1 MFEHFYMPTKS
12 KRKISNW
19 EKNKKTLK
27 DLFYGYC
34 PIDSSLQSH
43 FIETVYFQ
51 QIIMSF
57 SNLYISISHYNIDIK
72 YCV

>member
-19 EKNKKTLK
+19 EKNKKTLRTLK
-27 DLFYGYC
+27 GFFYGYC
-34 PIDSSLQSH
+34 LIDSSLQSH

-51 QIIMSF
+51 QLIMSF
-57 SNLYISISHYNIDIK
+57 SNLYISTSHNKIL
-72 YCV
+72 